1 MRILGTGFGLAGVII
16 LGSLLYFLPAIIAY
30 LYRRE
35 RLFYISLLNLLA
47 GWTVIGWIGALK
59 WATVR
64 DSHALEEI
72 APSPRY
78 ETQRKLIIA
87 AAIVALAL
95 AIQYVL
101 VYLLDTSKQASGET
115 TPLRKIDPTT
125 VSIATYELRKD
136 AGESKADFTIRNG
149 NSFRVKN
156 VVVKC
161 VFATI
166 NATVLGSTEVTIE
179 RTIEPNFIQRVSNV
193 NLGPTPKGT
202 ANSSCTAQGFVPAN

>member
-1 MRILGTGFGLAGVII
+1 MRLLGTGLGLTGIII
-16 LGSLLYFLPAIIAY
+16 LGSLLYFLPGIVAY

-35 RLFYISLLNLLA
+35 RLFYIVLLNLLA

-59 WATVR
+59 WATTR
-64 DSHALEEI
+64 DSRALEEI

-78 ETQRKLIIA
+78 DTQRKLIIA
-87 AAIVALAL
+87 AAIVLAAL
-95 AIQYVL
+95 AIQYVN
-101 VYLLDTSKQASGET
+101 VYLLDPSKHAAGEAA
-115 TPLRKIDPTT
+115 PPRKIDPAT
-125 VSIATYELRKD
+125 VSIATYELRKE
-136 AGESKADFTIRNG
+136 AGESKGDFTIRNS
-149 NSFRVKN
+149 NSFRIKD

-179 RTIEPNFIQRVSNV
+179 RTIEPNFNQRVSNV

-202 ANSSCTAQGFVPAN
+202 ANSSCIAQGFVPAD